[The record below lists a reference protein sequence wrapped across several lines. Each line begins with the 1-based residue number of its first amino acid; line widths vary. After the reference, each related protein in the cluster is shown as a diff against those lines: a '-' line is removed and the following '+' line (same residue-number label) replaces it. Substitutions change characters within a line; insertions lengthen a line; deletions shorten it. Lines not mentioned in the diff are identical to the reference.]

1 MLKTIAWTGLAVALI
16 LPPISAVAQTGYGVT
31 HGAPSTS
38 TFDRSWNRA
47 NESKERARASA
58 EYMRHRRTNPHY
70 HHHPSRNELKPQR
83 HPQDSSWTGYER

>member
-70 HHHPSRNELKPQR
+70 HHHPSTQ
-83 HPQDSSWTGYER
+83 